1 MKESRAD
8 APGEFRLFEVYG
20 IEIEY
25 MIVDI
30 DRLSVLPVTDE
41 VLRAI
46 AGEYTDE
53 VEAGALCWSNELA
66 LHVIELKTNG
76 PSPTLA
82 GLSERFQADV
92 GRINALL
99 REFGGRLM
107 PTAMHPW
114 MDPARETRLWPHAHS
129 PVYEAFDR
137 IFDCSG
143 HGWSNLQS
151 MHVNLPFRDDAEFA
165 RLHAAIRIALPLL
178 PALAAS
184 SPLMDGRITGLL
196 DNRLEVY
203 RGNAR
208 RVPSV
213 SGAVVPEPVYTR
225 AEYEDAL
232 LGRIYR
238 DLAPLDPGGVLRHEW
253 INARGAIARFDR
265 HAIEIRVLDTQECPA
280 ADLAIADL
288 VTTVVRA
295 LGEEAWCDL
304 ATLRDWDTAALHD
317 VLMRCIRAG
326 ERAEIGDSAADRRF
340 LQACGFPERG
350 ICRAQDLW
358 QHLMETLLP
367 RPAAETQAFHRAY
380 LRGGTLSR
388 RILTALGSEDAVASS
403 PSPET
408 LRDIYARL
416 CDCLGRGELF
426 LV

>member
-1 MKESRAD
+1 MKESRAE
-8 APGEFRLFEVYG
+8 APGEYRLFEVYG

-25 MIVDI
+25 MIVDA
-30 DRLSVLPVTDE
+30 DRLAVLPVTDE
-41 VLRAI
+41 VLRAV

-53 VEAGALCWSNELA
+53 VETGALCWSNELA
-66 LHVIELKTNG
+66 LHVVELKTNG
-76 PSPTLA
+76 PAPALDGLA
-82 GLSERFQADV
+82 GRFQTDI

-99 REFGGRLM
+99 RELGGRLM

-114 MDPARETRLWPHAHS
+114 MDPARETRLWPHEHS

-165 RLHAAIRIALPLL
+165 RLHAAIRVALPLL

-184 SPLMDGRITGLL
+184 SPLMDGRVTGVL

-208 RVPSV
+208 RVPAV
-213 SGAVVPEPVYTR
+213 SGMVVPEPVYTR
-225 AEYEDAL
+225 AEYEGAL

-238 DLAPLDPGGVLRHEW
+238 DLAPLDPEGVLRHEW
-253 INARGAIARFDR
+253 VNARGAIARFDR

-280 ADLAIADL
+280 ADLAVAGL
-288 VTTVVRA
+288 VTAVVRA
-295 LGEEAWCDL
+295 LAEEAWCDL

-317 VLMRCIRAG
+317 VLLRCVREG
-326 ERAEIGDSAADRRF
+326 ERARLGDSVAERRL
-340 LQACGFPERG
+340 LQAFGFPEHG
-350 ICRAQDLW
+350 ACRAQDLW

-367 RPAAETQAFHRAY
+367 HPAEDARAFHRAY
-380 LRGGTLSR
+380 LRSGTLAR
-388 RILTALGSEDAVASS
+388 RILTAIGREDAAGPS
-403 PSPET
+403 PSFDE
-408 LRDIYARL
+408 LRDVYARL
-416 CDCLGRGELF
+416 CDCLGRGEPF